1 MNEENRKILIKNIIY
16 ILDKKTD
23 EKIKIDS
30 LECIKNSSRYSN
42 TKIAIYKL
50 KINGN
55 IVNRNN
61 SYRIFY
67 KCITCNNNHLVNLN
81 NIVRKIN
88 RNIFKCHI
96 CANNELI
103 KTQEH
108 SNYMKNYHNL
118 PKIIPKKEKKI
129 SIQYL
134 INVSKKSFDEMD
146 ENFKNAYF
154 SKHMTKE
161 EFNRIKHLI
170 ISINNGK
177 IKNLNNYEYIS
188 NYKINNQTYFNPFLY
203 NKKEDILEKII
214 YIKYKC
220 EKCELEFINRDLY
233 IQKNKYK
240 IYCKDCNFCNKTFKI
255 RKSKNILN
263 QSLTYQ
269 SKLEL
274 KFIMNC
280 NKKGIII
287 NNGPKIE
294 YFFKN
299 KYRKYIVDFYIP
311 ASKTLIELKD
321 NHIWHKK
328 QVENGMWKAK
338 IDSVNKLLKDK
349 QYSDYKLIFPNELT
363 NFIVNLSNK

>member
-88 RNIFKCHI
+88 RNIFRCHI

-118 PKIIPKKEKKI
+118 P
-129 SIQYL
+129 
-134 INVSKKSFDEMD
+134 
-146 ENFKNAYF
+146 
-154 SKHMTKE
+154 H
-161 EFNRIKHLI
+161 
-170 ISINNGK
+170 
-177 IKNLNNYEYIS
+177 
-188 NYKINNQTYFNPFLY
+188 
-203 NKKEDILEKII
+203 
-214 YIKYKC
+214 
-220 EKCELEFINRDLY
+220 
-233 IQKNKYK
+233 
-240 IYCKDCNFCNKTFKI
+240 
-255 RKSKNILN
+255 
-263 QSLTYQ
+263 
-269 SKLEL
+269 
-274 KFIMNC
+274 
-280 NKKGIII
+280 
-287 NNGPKIE
+287 
-294 YFFKN
+294 
-299 KYRKYIVDFYIP
+299 
-311 ASKTLIELKD
+311 
-321 NHIWHKK
+321 
-328 QVENGMWKAK
+328 
-338 IDSVNKLLKDK
+338 
-349 QYSDYKLIFPNELT
+349 
-363 NFIVNLSNK
+363 